1 MSTIGVTEMDKNQ
14 IDLNVL
20 NQETETEFDNDDT
33 KHSKT
38 GVRNRFVNYL
48 DHTCM
53 KCTPI
58 DLMQKKK
65 GILSL
70 YELCKLLLGCNNDTC
85 AALASYTK
93 MHAYFK
99 KFHSAGNLKV
109 MKMEADDQVTFQIS
123 PKGFYGEQK
132 EKSDDEA
139 GTSAAEKK
147 NEEQGRL
154 FSTRYI
160 QVKTMWSK
168 VDKIWQKCKPLIYS
182 NINAFSIVPH
192 IFCRDK

>member
-1 MSTIGVTEMDKNQ
+1 MAKKERYENNNKGTVEVKNHDTPTEEDKKEEEGLGESQAIKLDDRKEEENDGAQTVSTIGVTEMDKNQ
-14 IDLNVL
+14 IDLNML
-20 NQETETEFDNDDT
+20 NQETETEFNNDDS

-38 GVRNRFVNYL
+38 GARNHFVNYL

-58 DLMQKKK
+58 NLMQKKK

-85 AALASYTK
+85 ATLASYTK

-109 MKMEADDQVTFQIS
+109 MKTEADNQVTF
-123 PKGFYGEQK
+123 
-132 EKSDDEA
+132 
-139 GTSAAEKK
+139 
-147 NEEQGRL
+147 
-154 FSTRYI
+154 
-160 QVKTMWSK
+160 
-168 VDKIWQKCKPLIYS
+168 
-182 NINAFSIVPH
+182 
-192 IFCRDK
+192 